1 MQPSSSTGEPTLC
14 EPPPQPTPCDLSQVE
29 VFDHARGSTTFFDA
43 RCWLDA
49 RAEDGGAERRLTAS
63 AADPRA
69 SGALVAYQVQR
80 RT

>member
-1 MQPSSSTGEPTLC
+1 
-14 EPPPQPTPCDLSQVE
+14 VE